1 MEPQTVLVVDDE
13 KSFLDIMKILLS
25 RAGFRVL
32 TSAHGSEGLKMIYDQ
47 RPDLVL
53 LDDMLP
59 GMSGC
64 DICAQVK
71 HDDSVQHIPVLLYS
85 AGPRVRDAELIR
97 QIRADGVLYK
107 PFRPPELVKK
117 IASYM
122 PAPA

>member
-13 KSFLDIMKILLS
+13 TSFLDIMKILLP

-32 TSAHGSEGLKMIYDQ
+32 TSAHGAEALQMIYDT

-64 DICAQVK
+64 DICAHVK

-85 AGPRVRDAELIR
+85 AGPRVRDPELIR

-107 PFRPPELVKK
+107 PFKAPDLIKK
-117 IASYM
+117 ISTYM
-122 PAPA
+122 PVPA

>member
-13 KSFLDIMKILLS
+13 TSFLDILKILLP

-32 TSAHGSEGLKMIYDQ
+32 TSDHGAKALQMIYEQ
-47 RPDLVL
+47 RPDVVL

-71 HDDSVQHIPVLLYS
+71 HDPAVQHIPVILYS
-85 AGPRVRDAELIR
+85 AGPRVRDPELIKR
-97 QIRADGVLYK
+97 IKADGVMYK
-107 PFRPPELVKK
+107 PFKPPELVKK
-117 IASYM
+117 IAQFM
-122 PAPA
+122 PAPV